1 MHPPGLQDSAARRA
15 FIRANT
21 TARAPPQCPEITLH
35 LADDALELWR
45 LGEEEMGAIGLPP
58 PFWAFAWAG
67 GQALARYVLDNPH
80 VVRGRPVIDFA
91 AGSGMVAIAAMK
103 AGAACAW
110 ATDIDLFAIDA
121 IGLNAS
127 LNGIVVDPQARD
139 IIGQDCPPG
148 AIILAGDICYEQAS
162 ARAVTDWLAAQHKA
176 GSTVLIGDP
185 GRTYLAKDRLV
196 PIAEYQT
203 PVMASLEDSEV
214 KRTNV
219 WRFR

>member
-1 MHPPGLQDSAARRA
+1 MHPPDLKDSQARRA

-21 TARAPPQCPEITLH
+21 IARAPPHCPEIMLH
-35 LADDALELWR
+35 LAHDALELWR
-45 LGEEEMGAIGLPP
+45 LSEEELGAIGLPP

-67 GQALARYVLDNPH
+67 GQALARYVLDNPDII
-80 VVRGRPVIDFA
+80 RGRSVIDFA

-103 AGAACAW
+103 AGAACAC
-110 ATDIDLFAIDA
+110 ATDIDLFAIEA

-127 LNGIVVDPQARD
+127 LNGIVIEPRAGD
-139 IIGQDCPPG
+139 IIGQDCPPDSV
-148 AIILAGDICYEQAS
+148 ILAGDICYEQAS
-162 ARAVTDWLAAQHKA
+162 ARAVTDWLAAQHQA
-176 GSTVLIGDP
+176 GRTVLIGDP

-203 PVMASLEDSEV
+203 PVMASLEDAEV